1 MVLET
6 CRYRLVNGKVI
17 TKLFGMKGNDW
28 DIEPGWHHSP
38 KDAKKAAT
46 EQAPETVI
54 AQVTDDKSKAVKVS
68 RFARKLA
75 DDLEIDVNKV
85 TGTGKK
91 GVITKDDITNHYNL
105 EVSEDGNGTGSD

>member
-6 CRYRLVNGKVI
+6 CRYQFKDGKVI
-17 TKLFGMKGNDW
+17 KKLFGMAGNDW
-28 DIEPGWHHSP
+28 DIEPGWYHSP

-46 EQAPETVI
+46 EQAPEPVI
-54 AQVTDDKSKAVKVS
+54 TQVTDDKSETVKVS

-75 DDLEIDVNKV
+75 DELEIDINKV
-85 TGTGKK
+85 TGTGKN

-105 EVSEDGNGTGSD
+105 EA